1 MNSFIRCLVLLG
13 FVLGAVGRAEGS
25 KLTEYSADQV
35 TKNAKGAVISSSK
48 VYVAPHK
55 MRVEQMGVDRKSKSI
70 VIIRLDQKLMRILMT
85 EQNTYMET
93 ALNEAALQKTLKSI
107 PIDAEEEVLGT
118 ETVNGYACTKK
129 RVETKV
135 RGPFGMIR
143 SSSTVWVSDQMDLPL
158 RTQQKNGETTE
169 LTNIQPGR
177 QPAELFEVP
186 SGYEK
191 MPNPLEALG
200 QMFDRGGTAK

>member
-1 MNSFIRCLVLLG
+1 MNSFIRGFVLLG
-13 FVLGAVGRAEGS
+13 FALGVAGHAEGS

-48 VYVAPHK
+48 VHVAPQK
-55 MRVEQMGVDRKSKSI
+55 MRVEQMGADHKSKSI
-70 VIIRLDQKLMRILMT
+70 VIFRFDQKVMRILMT
-85 EQNTYMET
+85 EQKTYMENP
-93 ALNEAALQKTLKSI
+93 LNEAALQKTLKSI

-129 RVETKV
+129 RVEAKI

-143 SSSTVWVSDQMDLPL
+143 SSSTVWVSDQIDLPL

-169 LTNIQPGR
+169 LTNIKPGR
-177 QPAELFEVP
+177 QPADLFEVP

-191 MPNPLEALG
+191 MPSPLEALG
-200 QMFDRGGTAK
+200 QMFQQGGSAK